1 MSIRQSNGSVIFFWV
16 SALLT
21 SGVHIY
27 LIWLL
32 SNTTTPPA
40 DTEVSPVAIMIAVS
54 TEPEFTQHMEQ
65 DSVVGIT
72 QNINEPVTE
81 LSEHQPEEVSHI
93 LAAPEHSNAALI
105 VEREVNEPLKE
116 LNKAKRPQQ
125 KVMAPR
131 QPINEQISENQSSPS
146 APAVVTS
153 TPLSGES
160 HRVAAAA
167 NSHSLHNQ
175 QSKMNWKS
183 RLQGHLA
190 GFKRYPPR
198 ARKQRQQG
206 TVIIRFVVNKEG
218 YVLSTK
224 LVKSSGVI
232 ALDQEALA
240 VVKRAQPLPQP
251 PVGLLSNGQV
261 SLTMPVGFDLKNIR
275 R

>member
-1 MSIRQSNGSVIFFWV
+1 MEIRPNNGSWVFWGT

-21 SGVHIY
+21 SGIHIY

-32 SNTTTPPA
+32 SNTFIPPTS
-40 DTEVSPVAIMIAVS
+40 TEISPVAMMIAVS
-54 TEPEFTQHMEQ
+54 AEPEFAQHMEQ
-65 DSVVGIT
+65 DSAVGIT
-72 QNINEPVTE
+72 QDINEPVTE
-81 LSEHQPEEVSHI
+81 PSEHQPEEVGHV
-93 LAAPEHSNAALI
+93 LTAPEHSNAALL
-105 VEREVNEPLKE
+105 VERELDAPQKE
-116 LNKAKRPQQ
+116 LSKAKRPQQ
-125 KVMAPR
+125 KVMTPR
-131 QPINEQISENQSSPS
+131 QPISEQTPENHSKPS

-153 TPLSGES
+153 TSLSGES
-160 HRVAAAA
+160 QRVAAAA

-218 YVLSTK
+218 YVLSAK
-224 LVKSSGVI
+224 LIKSSGVA

-240 VVKRAQPLPQP
+240 VIKRAQPLPQP
-251 PVGLLSNGQV
+251 PVELLANGPV
-261 SLTMPVGFDLKNIR
+261 SLTLPVGFDLKNR
-275 R
+275 KW

>member
-1 MSIRQSNGSVIFFWV
+1 MKIQQTNRSMMLWWG

-21 SGVHIY
+21 SGIHIY
-27 LIWLL
+27 LIWMM
-32 SNTTTPPA
+32 SNPFLPPT
-40 DTEVSPVAIMIAVS
+40 DSDVTPVAIMLVLSA
-54 TEPEFTQHMEQ
+54 EPEFTPNLQQ
-65 DSVVGIT
+65 DPVVGIS
-72 QNINEPVTE
+72 QDFSEPTAE
-81 LSEHQPEEVSHI
+81 PLESQPEEVSHT
-93 LAAPEHSNAALI
+93 LTAPEHPDASLV
-105 VEREVNEPLKE
+105 VEKKVEAPQK
-116 LNKAKRPQQ
+116 KQPQQ
-125 KVMAPR
+125 KIITPR
-131 QPINEQISENQSSPS
+131 RPVNKPVAENADNPS
-146 APAVVTS
+146 IPAVVTS

-160 HRVAAAA
+160 HQVAAAA

-218 YVLSTK
+218 DVLSTK

-240 VVKRAQPLPQP
+240 VVKRAQPLPLP
-251 PVGLLSNGQV
+251 PAELLSNGQV
-261 SLTMPVGFDLKNIR
+261 SLAMPVDFDLKNIR

>member
-1 MSIRQSNGSVIFFWV
+1 MGIRQRNGSVMFWGA

-21 SGVHIY
+21 SGIHVY

-32 SNTTTPPA
+32 SNTFIPSRYP
-40 DTEVSPVAIMIAVS
+40 EVSPVAMMIAVS
-54 TEPEFTQHMEQ
+54 TEPEFAQHREQ

-72 QNINEPVTE
+72 QHISEPVTE
-81 LSEHQPEEVSHI
+81 LLEHQPEDVSHV
-93 LAAPEHSNAALI
+93 LTAPEHSNAALI
-105 VEREVNEPLKE
+105 VEKEGDVPQKE
-116 LNKAKRPQQ
+116 LSKAKRPQQ
-125 KVMAPR
+125 KVMTPR
-131 QPINEQISENQSSPS
+131 QPISEQTPESRSRPS
-146 APAVVTS
+146 APAAATS
-153 TPLSGES
+153 TSLSGES

-167 NSHSLHNQ
+167 NSHSLHDQ

-206 TVIIRFVVNKEG
+206 TAIIRFVVNKEG
-218 YVLSTK
+218 GVLSAK
-224 LVKSSGVI
+224 LIKSSGVA

-240 VVKRAQPLPQP
+240 VIQRAQPLPQP

-261 SLTMPVGFDLKNIR
+261 SLTMPVDFDLKKIR